1 MRDTMTY
8 PEWAVLSALFEKHPQ
23 TLSGV
28 IETMKGKM
36 DWNYRTYASYLR
48 KLCEKGVVGF
58 EIKGRDKFYYP
69 LTSREDC
76 IRAESRSLI
85 KKVSVSGAKDLL
97 VCMIQESG
105 LNPRDHAELQ
115 ALLENLSKGSD
126 QK

>member
-1 MRDTMTY
+1 MKDTLTY

-28 IETMKGKM
+28 IKTMRGKM
-36 DWNYRTYASYLR
+36 DWSYRTYASYLR
-48 KLCEKGVVGF
+48 KLCEKGIVGF

-69 LTSREDC
+69 LISREAC

-85 KKVSVSGAKDLL
+85 KKVSKSGAMDLL

-105 LNPRDHAELQ
+105 LAPEDHAELQ
-115 ALLENLSKGSD
+115 KLLDDLSKGSD
-126 QK
+126 LK